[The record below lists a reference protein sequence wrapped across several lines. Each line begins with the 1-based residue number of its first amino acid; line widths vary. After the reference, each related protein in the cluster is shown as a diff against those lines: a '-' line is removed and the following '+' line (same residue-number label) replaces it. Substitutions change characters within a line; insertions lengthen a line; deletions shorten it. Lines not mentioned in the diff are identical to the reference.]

1 MTYSV
6 CVVEDELQARKT
18 MEDYFRRWGQEH
30 GKDFSITFFE
40 HPLML
45 LENYRPQWDVI
56 YMDIQMPLMN
66 GMEAAEAG

>member
-30 GKDFSITFFE
+30 GKDFSVTFF
-40 HPLML
+40 
-45 LENYRPQWDVI
+45 
-56 YMDIQMPLMN
+56 
-66 GMEAAEAG
+66 